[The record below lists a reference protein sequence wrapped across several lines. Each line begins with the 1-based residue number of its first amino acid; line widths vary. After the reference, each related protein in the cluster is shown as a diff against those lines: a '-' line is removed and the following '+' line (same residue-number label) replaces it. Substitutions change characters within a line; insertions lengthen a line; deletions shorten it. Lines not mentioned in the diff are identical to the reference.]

1 MEKDEFSIMFDVEKS
16 YWWFVGKQ
24 FLVKNILRRC
34 SLNSLKRSRIL
45 DIGSGTG
52 TILELLEDYGT
63 AYGVELSTDAIQF
76 LKRRDLNFVVR
87 SDASLSIPFKE
98 DVFSVIT
105 CLDVLEHVDDDVTL
119 LNEMVRVCEPGGH
132 IILTVPAFDALWSQ
146 HDSTLQHR
154 RRYTRK
160 QMLKRVS
167 RLNSS
172 VIKNSYYN
180 TALFLP
186 ILAVR
191 KLKPFMSDRK
201 ITESDL
207 FIPLPRW
214 LNALLTLLYM
224 AEIACLQFLNFPF
237 GVSLLL
243 ILKKSSGYSVDRR

>member
-1 MEKDEFSIMFDVEKS
+1 MEKDEFSIMFDIETS

-24 FLVKNILRRC
+24 FLVKNILRKC
-34 SLNSLKRSRIL
+34 SLNSLKKNRIL

-52 TILELLEDYGT
+52 TILKLLEGYGI

-105 CLDVLEHVDDDVTL
+105 CLDVLEHIDDDFAL

-132 IILTVPAFDALWSQ
+132 IILTVPAFNALWSP
-146 HDSTLQHR
+146 HDSALQHR

-160 QMLKRVS
+160 QMLKRVC
-167 RLNSS
+167 RLNSA
-172 VIKNSYYN
+172 VIKSSYYN

-191 KLKPFMSDRK
+191 KLKPFLSDK
-201 ITESDL
+201 QNTESDL
-207 FIPLPRW
+207 FIPIPRW

-243 ILKKSSGYSVDRR
+243 ILKKSNGYSVDRR

>member
-1 MEKDEFSIMFDVEKS
+1 MFDIEQS

-34 SLNSLKRSRIL
+34 SLNRLKKNRIL

-52 TILELLEDYGT
+52 IILKLLEGYGI
-63 AYGVELSTDAIQF
+63 AFGVDFSADAIRF
-76 LKRRDLNFVVR
+76 LKRRDLHFVVR

-105 CLDVLEHVDDDVTL
+105 CLDVLEHIDDDFTL
-119 LNEMVRVCEPGGH
+119 INEMIRVCEPRGH
-132 IILTVPAFDALWSQ
+132 IILTVPAFNALWSP
-146 HDSTLQHR
+146 HDSALEHR
-154 RRYTRK
+154 RRYTRN
-160 QMLKRVS
+160 QMLKRIS
-167 RLNSS
+167 QLNCA
-172 VIKNSYYN
+172 VIKSSYYN

-191 KLKPFMSDRK
+191 KLKPFLSDKQR
-201 ITESDL
+201 IESDF
-207 FIPLPRW
+207 FIPIPRW
-214 LNALLTLLYM
+214 LNTLLALLYM

-243 ILKKSSGYSVDRR
+243 ILKKSKGYSGDKS

>member
-45 DIGSGTG
+45 DVGSGTG
-52 TILELLEDYGT
+52 TILKLLEDYGI
-63 AYGVELSTDAIQF
+63 AYGVEVSTDAIKF

-98 DVFSVIT
+98 EVFSVIT
-105 CLDVLEHVDDDVTL
+105 CLDVLEHIDDDVTL

-132 IILTVPAFDALWSQ
+132 IILTVPAFNALWSQ
-146 HDSTLQHR
+146 HDSALQHR

-167 RLNSS
+167 RLNST
-172 VIKNSYYN
+172 VIKSSYYN

-186 ILAVR
+186 ILVVR
-191 KLKPFMSDRK
+191 KLKPLLSGRRNTASDFFVP
-201 ITESDL
+201 I
-207 FIPLPRW
+207 PRW
-214 LNALLTLLYM
+214 LNALLTLLYVTEM
-224 AEIACLQFLNFPF
+224 ACLQFLNFPF
-237 GVSLLL
+237 GVSILL
-243 ILKKSSGYSVDRR
+243 ILKKSNGYSVDRR